1 MSDVPHDPH
10 NPYAPSE
17 DSSGGGY
24 VELSKDA
31 KNWAMLAH
39 LSGLLIYLIPGVG
52 HIVGPLIIWL
62 MKKDEHPFIDV
73 NGKEALNFQ
82 ISMSIYMLVG
92 LVSILSCVFF
102 WVVPVLVVVD
112 SIFSIIAAI
121 KASNGEAYEYPLTI
135 RLVK

>member
-1 MSDVPHDPH
+1 MSDVPHDAHESMPEY
-10 NPYAPSE
+10 PAGESYTEP
-17 DSSGGGY
+17 D
-24 VELSKDA
+24 KDA

-39 LSGLLIYLIPGVG
+39 LSGLLIYLLPGVG
-52 HIVGPLIIWL
+52 HIVGPLVIWL
-62 MKKDEHPFIDV
+62 MKKDEHPFVDI

-92 LVSILSCVFF
+92 LVSILSCVLF

-121 KASNGEAYEYPLTI
+121 KASNGESYEYPLTI